1 MAFKMKGYSP
11 FTKLIDPP
19 NGKKKKK
26 KPVDDDTDRMTKKQ
40 EKQHMKKILEY
51 NRNVAKPHPNPKGL
65 KRKLELASRE
75 TRSQIDKLQDKG
87 SLNANEKARLKDL
100 KATYKD
106 HQKMLHD
113 MRRSPMKASLIPALS
128 GGMLD
133 SNPQDTTETSYAK
146 DARYRKKMDKR
157 ATRQK
162 ARNQRRG

>member
-1 MAFKMKGYSP
+1 MVSKMKVFSP
-11 FTKLIDPP
+11 FTIITD
-19 NGKKKKK
+19 KKKNKK
-26 KPVDDDTDRMTKKQ
+26 KPVDDDTDRMTNRQ
-40 EKQHMKKILEY
+40 ERQHMKKVLEY
-51 NRNVAKPHPNPKGL
+51 NRTVAKPHPNPKGL

-87 SLNANEKARLKDL
+87 SLNASEKAKLKDL

-133 SNPQDTTETSYAK
+133 SNPEEDHSTRMSK
-146 DARYRKKMDKR
+146 DMRYQKRYSKKEARR
-157 ATRQK
+157 K
-162 ARNQRRG
+162 ARNKRRGG